1 MKVIAAILIIAG
13 LIIGAYPIADE
24 LYTRYL
30 EYKMMDA
37 YIESLTQEVVSPD
50 ISDGFEQ
57 LQLVF
62 EEERENYGNIQSD
75 EGTAADLQHESPD
88 SDEASAGQSSSE
100 LHIIG
105 RIEIPKI
112 EVNIPILEGANKA
125 NLKVGAGHITGTAKL
140 GSIGNAALAAHRGHT
155 YGRLFNRLDELEV
168 GDTINITTG
177 EGSYEYTVYKILV
190 VSPDD
195 ISVLYQSKEERI
207 LTLITCT
214 PLYIATHRLI
224 VHAVMR

>member
-1 MKVIAAILIIAG
+1 MKVIATILIIAG
-13 LIIGAYPIADE
+13 IIMGAYPLADE
-24 LYTRYL
+24 IYTRYL
-30 EYKMMDA
+30 EFKLMDE
-37 YIESLTQEVVSPD
+37 YIVSLNQEVVS
-50 ISDGFEQ
+50 SDTANDFDQ
-57 LQLVF
+57 LQQAF
-62 EEERENYGNIQSD
+62 EEELIENGETDADIQQRSPVPG
-75 EGTAADLQHESPD
+75 EAWNNKSSFKLQ
-88 SDEASAGQSSSE
+88 A
-100 LHIIG
+100 IG

-112 EVNIPILEGANKA
+112 EVNIPILEGTSKT